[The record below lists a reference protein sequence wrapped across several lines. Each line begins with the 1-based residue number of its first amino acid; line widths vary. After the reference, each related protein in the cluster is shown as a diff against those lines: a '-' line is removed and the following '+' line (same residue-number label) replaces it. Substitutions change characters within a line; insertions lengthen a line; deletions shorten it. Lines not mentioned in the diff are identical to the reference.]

1 MEAAAPTSLI
11 GRDDTF
17 LGICQAIGEDFGFSP
32 NWLRVGFAIALFFAP
47 VSVIIAYFALG
58 VIVMVSRLLV
68 RGPRKAAAAAAVG
81 AEAAPARADND
92 ALALAQAA

>member
-1 MEAAAPTSLI
+1 MAQRNVFT
-11 GRDDTF
+11 RDDTMF
-17 LGICQAIGEDFGFSP
+17 GICQAIGEDFGFSP

-58 VIVMVSRLLV
+58 VVVMVSRLLV
-68 RGPRKAAAAAAVG
+68 RGSRKAKAEAIG
-81 AEAAPARADND
+81 AGAAPARADND